1 MLLLKLRNYTGLSK
15 MLSELMQ
22 RVKEIFTPYT
32 LDQFITDGN
41 PQDHKDVERLEKV
54 WNDYQ
59 AKKLFNT
66 CY

>member
-1 MLLLKLRNYTGLSK
+1 

-22 RVKEIFTPYT
+22 RVQEMFRPYT
-32 LDQFITDGN
+32 IDDFMNDAQ
-41 PQDHKDVERLEKV
+41 PVDHKDIQRLEKI

-59 AKKLFNT
+59 SRRLFNT

>member
-1 MLLLKLRNYTGLSK
+1 

-22 RVKEIFTPYT
+22 RVQEMFKPYT
-32 LDQFITDGN
+32 IDDFMNDAQ
-41 PQDHKDVERLEKV
+41 PVDHKDIQRLEKI

-59 AKKLFNT
+59 SRRLFNT

>member
-1 MLLLKLRNYTGLSK
+1 

-22 RVKEIFTPYT
+22 RVQDIFKPYT
-32 LDQFITDGN
+32 LQDFMRDGS
-41 PQDHKDVERLEKV
+41 PQDHADIQRLEKI

-59 AKKLFNT
+59 SRRLFNS